1 MFLRV
6 FKLIVCIV
14 FITTQSFSQDFSA
27 LWEGHYSYNEI
38 VDVVEGNNK
47 IYAAAESAFFEYDVL
62 TGEIRTI
69 TTVQGLSG
77 EEITT
82 LLYSEEYQYVVLGY
96 ETGLIE
102 IYSEID
108 GSVLSVIDILEKQ
121 NITPARKRINHFFE
135 YEGLVYIS
143 TDYGVSVYDLNG
155 LEFGDT
161 YFLGNGGA
169 QIRVNQV
176 SVYNN
181 NIYVACFDAN
191 GLKRASLDNPN
202 LVDFQQWETFF
213 GGNFVAVNTFN
224 DKAYAVRLDRTLF
237 EINETGFTPLFV
249 LNQIPRDTS
258 VSDSHYVIIAQSIA
272 YVYDSN
278 LSLVNTY
285 QPNEEFSTT
294 LTSGLELDGN
304 IYLGTVDFGIL
315 QSLVSDNTFYV
326 EIKPD
331 GPLQNNSCRINAQAE
346 TVWVTYGEFTE
357 SLNPYPLNSRG
368 ISYLED
374 NEWQSIP
381 FDSLL
386 GSRELNRIE
395 PNIFNPNQV
404 FVSSFFDGLLEINN
418 FEPTFQFNESN
429 SGLESLSLPG
439 NPNYIDVRIT
449 GLKFDNSGRL
459 WVLNSRVDSALKSY
473 DPNSGSWQSYSFSS
487 IISDAFNDEFGFFD
501 LDIDRNGTKWVG
513 SYSNGLIAYNESNGS
528 NPIRNMNSES
538 QNIPPFSR
546 FTTVAV
552 DNNNQLWVGM
562 TKGLRVLFNT
572 GGFFEDPNPILRS
585 IIILEDGIPK
595 ELLAGESILDIEV
608 DGSNNK
614 WVGTVDSGVFCFSPD
629 GQNTIYHFTTDNSP
643 LPSNSIND
651 ISIDSNNGIV
661 YIATVKGL
669 LSFRAGGSK
678 TEDTLENAFVYPNPV
693 RPEYD
698 LLGSNDLNDI
708 NKGIKISGLTE
719 DVNIKITDV
728 EGNLVAEAQSNV
740 NRRASSANYNFAIDG
755 GTAIWNGK
763 NLANSVVQSGVY
775 LVMISDL
782 DSFETK
788 VLKVLIVR

>member
-6 FKLIVCIV
+6 FKFSVFIL
-14 FITTQSFSQDFSA
+14 FITTQSYSQDFSA
-27 LWEGHYSYNEI
+27 LWEGHYSYIEI

-47 IYAAAESAFFEYDVL
+47 IYAAAESAFFEYDIL
-62 TGEIRTI
+62 TGEIKTI

-82 LLYSEEYQYVVLGY
+82 LLYSEAYQYVVLGY

-121 NITPARKRINHFFE
+121 NITPARKRINHFYE
-135 YEGLVYIS
+135 HEGLVYIS
-143 TDYGVSVYDLNG
+143 TDYGISVYDLNG

-169 QIRVNQV
+169 QINVNQV
-176 SVYNN
+176 TIFNN
-181 NIYVACFDAN
+181 SIYAACYGAN
-191 GLKRASLDNPN
+191 GIKKASLDNPN
-202 LVDFQQWETFF
+202 LVDYQQWEIIV
-213 GGNFVAVNTFN
+213 GGNFATVNTFN
-224 DKAYAVRLDRTLF
+224 NKIYAVRLNRTLE
-237 EINETGFTPLFV
+237 EIDGTQVNSLFV
-249 LNQIPRDTS
+249 FEQLPIDSS
-258 VSDSHYVIIAQSIA
+258 VSASNYVVSTEAAI
-272 YVYDSN
+272 YVYDTN
-278 LSLVNTY
+278 LQLVNSF
-285 QPNEEFSTT
+285 QPNDMFETSFNSAIEFN
-294 LTSGLELDGN
+294 GF
-304 IYLGTVDFGIL
+304 IYIGSDDFGVL
-315 QSLVSDNTFYV
+315 RSSVTDNSLYT
-326 EIKPD
+326 EIKPN
-331 GPLQNNSCRINAQAE
+331 GPLMNSPFRVNAETA
-346 TVWVTYGEFTE
+346 TVWVTFGEFGE
-357 SLNPYPLNSRG
+357 FLNPYPLSERG
-368 ISYLED
+368 MSYLN
-374 NEWQSIP
+374 NEVWESLP
-381 FDSLL
+381 YDSLFEA
-386 GSRELNRIE
+386 RDLNRIT

-404 FVSSFFDGLLEINN
+404 FVSSYFSGLLELNN
-418 FEPTFQFNESN
+418 FEPTILYNQTN
-429 SGLESLSLPG
+429 SGLESLILEG
-439 NPNYIDVRIT
+439 NPNYVDIRVS
-449 GLKFDNSGRL
+449 GSKFDRNGLL
-459 WVLNSRVDSALKSY
+459 WTMTSLVERPLKSY
-473 DPNSGSWQSYSFSS
+473 DPNTGNWQDYSFSTL
-487 IISDAFNDEFGFFD
+487 IQDPGDEVGFFD
-501 LDIDRNGTKWVG
+501 LEIDNNGTKWIG
-513 SYSNGLIAYNESNGS
+513 SYSNGLIAFNENFGS
-528 NPIRNMNSES
+528 NSLRNMNAES

-546 FTTVAV
+546 FTSLAI
-552 DNNNQLWVGM
+552 DNNNQLWVGT

-572 GGFFEDPNPILRS
+572 GGFFEDPNPVLRS
-585 IIILEDGIPK
+585 VIILEDGIAQ

-651 ISIDSNNGIV
+651 ISIDSDNGIV

-775 LVMISDL
+775 LIMISDL